1 VIDDPGAYST
11 PWTFTTHPVL
21 LKGGLIEYICQEN
34 NRDLQHLTGE

>member
-34 NRDLQHLTGE
+34 NRDLQHLTGK